1 MLKNYFKIAL
11 RHLLS
16 NKTFSIINILG
27 LAIGMAC
34 FLVILLYVQGELGY
48 DGFHEKGGRIH
59 RMVLDRLY
67 PGRHTEYAVI
77 PHSYAVSAKLEYPE
91 IEESCRI
98 FKFPG
103 SILLKKGEEV
113 FEEKERM
120 WADSNFFEVFDFGL
134 IQGNPTEVLKQPNTV
149 VLTESTA
156 KKYFGNVNPIGKI
169 IDIPQNDNDLQVTG
183 ICKDVPI
190 NSHINFDLV
199 ISASTLNAFI
209 LNPNHTGFDSYTY
222 LLLKEG
228 TDAQKLAAK
237 FPDLVT
243 KYASGEILRNFG
255 VTYDDYKKSGNGYI
269 YSLQPIKD
277 IYLKSNLEAEL
288 KPPGSLTRVYIF
300 SIIALFILFIAVIN
314 FMNLATAK
322 SSERAKEVGIR
333 KTLGSSKKEIA
344 SQFLVEAVT
353 ISFISAILAFGI
365 LLFLVPLFNEI
376 AGKNISLESF
386 ANAPSILAFLVGAI
400 LIGLLAGSYPA
411 FILTSFKPL
420 EVLKGKLFATQKGA
434 LLRNSLVVVQFVISV
449 VLIVATI
456 VVFRQ
461 LEFIQNKELG
471 FDKDNVINIQGAFGL
486 DAQKAKTMKEEFAR
500 MNGITGVASS
510 NAIPGMTY
518 FGTSWRA
525 SGDNEKATGRQL
537 VVDENYVECMGM
549 EMLEGRDF
557 SKEFADSNSVML
569 NETAVKTLG
578 LVDPIGKQ
586 VFSSDFHPDNQDEAF
601 TIVGIVKDFH
611 FQSLHRNI
619 EPLFLVNPAGQNGVN
634 AFVSLRIKG
643 GEFQS
648 TIAQIEQKW
657 KQFWPEQPFRFTFM
671 DGDLNA
677 FYEAE
682 ETSKRVFSLFSLLAI
697 FIACMG
703 LLGLAAYVTQRRTK
717 EIGVRKVIG
726 ASTLQIVGLLSK
738 DFLKLVGIALVIA
751 TPIAWFGMN
760 RWLQDFAFAISLSW
774 WMFALAGLLAIGIA
788 FLTVS
793 FQSIKAATANPIQSL
808 RDD

>member
-34 FLVILLYVQGELGY
+34 FLVILLFVQGELGY
-48 DGFHEKGGRIH
+48 DGFHEKGDRIH

-67 PGRHTEYAVI
+67 PGRNTEYAVV

-120 WADSNFFEVFDFGL
+120 WADSNFFQVFDFGL
-134 IQGNPTEVLKQPNTV
+134 IEGNPAEVLKQPNTV

-183 ICKDVPI
+183 ICKDVPE
-190 NSHINFDLV
+190 NSHVNFDLV
-199 ISASTLNAFI
+199 MSGSSLNAFI
-209 LNPNHTGFDSYTY
+209 LNPNHIGFSSYTY
-222 LLLKEG
+222 FLLKEG
-228 TDAQKLAAK
+228 TDAQQLAAK

-255 VTYDDYKKSGNGYI
+255 VTYEEYKKSGNGYI

-277 IYLKSNLEAEL
+277 IYLKSNLEGEL

-300 SIIALFILFIAVIN
+300 SVIALFILFIAVIN

-322 SSERAKEVGIR
+322 SAERAKEVGIR

-365 LLFLVPLFNEI
+365 LLFLVPLFNDI
-376 AGKNISLESF
+376 AGKQISLWSF
-386 ANAPSILAFLVGAI
+386 ANVPSILAFLVGAI

-471 FDKDNVINIQGAFGL
+471 FDKENVINIQGAGNL
-486 DAQKAKTMKEEFAR
+486 DVQKAKTMKEEFTR
-500 MNGITGVASS
+500 MDGILGVASS
-510 NAIPGMTY
+510 NAIPGTMY

-549 EMLEGRDF
+549 EMVEGRDF
-557 SKEFADSNSVML
+557 SKEFADSNSVVL
-569 NETAVKTLG
+569 NETAVQTLG
-578 LVDPIGKQ
+578 LTDPIGKQ

-601 TIVGIVKDFH
+601 TVVGVVKDFH
-611 FQSLHRNI
+611 YQSLHRNI
-619 EPLFLVNPAGQNGVN
+619 EPLFIVNPAGANGLN
-634 AFVSLRIKG
+634 AFISLRIKG

-657 KQFWPEQPFRFTFM
+657 KQFWPQLPFRFTFM
-671 DGDLNA
+671 DGDLQA

-682 ETSKRVFSLFSLLAI
+682 ETSKKVFSLFSLLAI

-703 LLGLAAYVTQRRTK
+703 LLGLAAYVTQTRRK

-751 TPIAWFGMN
+751 TPIAWFGMS

-793 FQSIKAATANPIQSL
+793 FESIKAATANPIQSL

>member
-1 MLKNYFKIAL
+1 LEW
-11 RHLLS
+11 
-16 NKTFSIINILG
+16 NILG

-48 DGFHEKGGRIH
+48 DSFHEKGDRIH

-67 PGRHTEYAVI
+67 PGRHTEYATI

-103 SILLKKGEEV
+103 SILLKKGNEV

-134 IQGNPTEVLKQPNTV
+134 IKGNPAEVLKQPNTV

-156 KKYFGNVNPIGKI
+156 RKYFGNTNPIGKI
-169 IDIPQNDNDLQVTG
+169 VDIAQNDNDLQVTG
-183 ICKDVPI
+183 ICKDVPA
-190 NSHINFDLV
+190 NSHVDFDLV
-199 ISASTLNAFI
+199 MSGSS
-209 LNPNHTGFDSYTY
+209 LNPFIQNANHIGFDSYTY
-222 LLLKEG
+222 FLLKEG
-228 TDAQKLAAK
+228 TDPQKLAAK

-243 KYASGEILRNFG
+243 KYASGEVLRNFG
-255 VTYDDYKKSGNGYI
+255 VSYDEYQKSGNGYI
-269 YSLQPIKD
+269 YTLQPIKD

-288 KPPGSLTRVYIF
+288 KPVGSLNRVYIF
-300 SIIALFILFIAVIN
+300 SVIALFILFIAIIN

-322 SSERAKEVGIR
+322 SAERAKEVGIR

-353 ISFISAILAFGI
+353 ISFISAILAFVI
-365 LLFLVPLFNEI
+365 LLFLVPLFNDI
-376 AGKNISLESF
+376 AGKSISLWTF
-386 ANAPSILAFLVGAI
+386 ANVPAILSFLLGAV
-400 LIGLLAGSYPA
+400 LIGLFAGSYPA
-411 FILTSFKPL
+411 FILTGFKPL

-434 LLRNSLVVVQFVISV
+434 LLRNTLVVVQFVISV

-461 LEFIQNKELG
+461 LDFIQNKELG
-471 FDKDNVINIQGAFGL
+471 FDKENVINLKGAGNL
-486 DAQKAKTMKEEFAR
+486 DAQKAQTMKEELAR
-500 MNGITGVASS
+500 MNGIIGVASS

-525 SGDNEKATGRQL
+525 SGDNEKATGRQI

-549 EMLEGRDF
+549 EMVEGRDF
-557 SKEFADSNSVML
+557 AKAFADSNSVVL

-578 LVDPIGKQ
+578 LIDPIGKQ
-586 VFSSDFHPDNQDEAF
+586 VFSSDFDPNQQDEAF
-601 TIVGIVKDFH
+601 TVVGVVKDFH

-619 EPLFLVNPAGQNGVN
+619 EPLFLVNPAGANGLN
-634 AFVSLRIKG
+634 AFFNIRIKG
-643 GEFQS
+643 GDFQS
-648 TIAQIEQKW
+648 TINQIEQKW

-682 ETSKRVFSLFSLLAI
+682 QTAKRVFSLFSLLAI

-726 ASTLQIVGLLSK
+726 ASTMQIVGLLSK

-760 RWLQDFAFAISLSW
+760 RWLQDDFFELVDVC
-774 WMFALAGLLAIGIA
+774 FGRFIGNWDCI
-788 FLTVS
+788 FDGEFSVY
-793 FQSIKAATANPIQSL
+793 
-808 RDD
+808 

>member
-11 RHLLS
+11 RHLAT

-34 FLVILLYVQGELGY
+34 FLVILLFVKGELGY
-48 DGFHEKGGRIH
+48 DSFHTKGDRIH
-59 RMVLDRLY
+59 RMTLDRIY

-103 SILLKKGEEV
+103 SILLKKGAEV

-120 WADSNFFEVFDFGL
+120 WADSNFFTVFDFGL
-134 IQGNPTEVLKQPNTV
+134 LQGAEDEVLKQPNSV

-156 KKYFGNVNPIGKI
+156 KKYFGNQNPIGKI

-183 ICKDVPI
+183 ICQDVPT
-190 NSHINFDLV
+190 NSHVNFDLV
-199 ISASTLNAFI
+199 MSASSLNAFI
-209 LNPNHTGFDSYTY
+209 QQPNHVGFDSYTY
-222 LLLKEG
+222 FLLKEG
-228 TDAQKLAAK
+228 TDAAKLAAK
-237 FPDLVT
+237 FPALVT
-243 KYASGEILRNFG
+243 KYASGEIMRNFG
-255 VTYDDYKKSGNGYI
+255 VSYEEYQQSGNGYV
-269 YSLQPIKD
+269 YALQPLKD
-277 IYLKSNLEAEL
+277 IYLKSNLEGEL
-288 KPPGSLTRVYIF
+288 KPPGSLNTVYIF

-322 SSERAKEVGIR
+322 SAERAKEVGIR

-344 SQFLVEAVT
+344 GQFLIEAII
-353 ISFISAILAFGI
+353 ISLLSAFLAFI
-365 LLFLVPLFNEI
+365 LLLLLIPLFNEI
-376 AGKNISLESF
+376 AGKDVSLWTF
-386 ANAPSILAFLVGAI
+386 ANPVYLLSFFVGTVI
-400 LIGLLAGSYPA
+400 IGLLSGSYPA

-434 LLRNSLVVVQFVISV
+434 FLRNSLVVVQFVISM

-461 LEFIQNKELG
+461 LAFIQAKELG
-471 FDKDNVINIQGAFGL
+471 FDKENVINIQGGFGL
-486 DAQKAKTMKEEFAR
+486 DAQKAQTMKQEFER
-500 MNGITGVASS
+500 MDGITGVASS

-518 FGTSWRA
+518 YGVSFRA
-525 SGDNEKATGRQL
+525 SGENEKATGRQL

-549 EMLEGRDF
+549 ELAAGRDF
-557 SKEFADSNSVML
+557 SKEFADSNSVVL

-578 LVDPIGKQ
+578 LTNPIGKQ
-586 VFSSDFHPDNQDEAF
+586 VFTSDFDPDQADEAF
-601 TIVGIVKDFH
+601 TVVGVVKDFH
-611 FQSLHRNI
+611 YQSLHRAI
-619 EPLFLVNPAGQNGVN
+619 EPLFLVNPAGNNGVN
-634 AFVSLRIKG
+634 AFINLRVKG
-643 GEFQS
+643 GEFAN
-648 TIAQIEQKW
+648 TIQAIEQKW

-671 DGDLNA
+671 DSDLNA
-677 FYEAE
+677 MYEAE

-703 LLGLAAYVTQRRTK
+703 LLGLAAYVTQRRSK

-726 ASTLQIVGLLSK
+726 ASTMQIVGLLSK
-738 DFLKLVGIALVIA
+738 DFLKLVLIALVIA

-760 RWLQDFAFAISLSW
+760 HWLQDFAFAISLSW
-774 WMFALAGLLAIGIA
+774 WMFALAGILAIGIA

-793 FQSIKAATANPIQSL
+793 FQSIKAATANPIKAL

>member
-11 RHLLS
+11 RHLAS

-34 FLVILLYVQGELGY
+34 FLVILLYVKGELGY
-48 DGFHEKGGRIH
+48 DGFHEKGDRIY
-59 RMVLDRLY
+59 RMALDRLY
-67 PGRHTEYAVI
+67 PGRHTEYASI

-91 IEESCRI
+91 IEESVRI

-103 SILLKKGEEV
+103 TILLKRGDEV

-120 WADSNFFEVFDFGL
+120 WADSNFFKVFDFGL
-134 IQGNPTEVLKQPNTV
+134 IQGSATEVLQQPNSV

-156 KKYFGNVNPIGKI
+156 KKYFGDQDPIGKTL
-169 IDIPQNDNDLQVTG
+169 DIANNDNDLQVTG
-183 ICKDVPI
+183 ICRDVPE
-190 NSHINFDLV
+190 NSHVDFDLV
-199 ISASTLNAFI
+199 MSASS
-209 LNPNHTGFDSYTY
+209 LNPFIQQPNHIGFDSYTY
-222 LLLKEG
+222 FLLKKG
-228 TDAQKLAAK
+228 TDANNLASK
-237 FPDLVT
+237 FPALVE

-255 VTYDDYKKSGNGYI
+255 VSYEEYKKSGNSYI
-269 YSLQPIKD
+269 YSLQPLKD
-277 IYLKSNLEAEL
+277 IYLHSNLEGEL
-288 KPPGSLTRVYIF
+288 KPPGSMNRVYIF
-300 SIIALFILFIAVIN
+300 SIVALFILFIAVIN

-322 SSERAKEVGIR
+322 SAERAKEVGIR

-344 SQFLVEAVT
+344 GQFLVESIT
-353 ISFISAILAFGI
+353 ISLVSAVLAFGM
-365 LLFLVPLFNEI
+365 LFFLVPLFN
-376 AGKNISLESF
+376 NISGKAISLWTFAHPFYIVSF
-386 ANAPSILAFLVGAI
+386 LAAAVI
-400 LIGLLAGSYPA
+400 IGLLSGSYPA
-411 FILTSFKPL
+411 FILTGFKPL

-434 LLRNSLVVVQFVISV
+434 FLRNSLVVVQFVISV

-471 FDKDNVINIQGAFGL
+471 FDQENIINLKGAGNL
-486 DAQKAKTMKEEFAR
+486 DAQKAQTMKEEFAR
-500 MNGITGVASS
+500 MNGVAGVASS
-510 NAIPGMTY
+510 NAIPGTMY
-518 FGTSWRA
+518 FGVSFRA

-537 VVDENYVECMGM
+537 VVDENYVECMDM

-557 SKEFADSNSVML
+557 SKEFADSNSVLL

-578 LVDPIGKQ
+578 LTDPVGKQ
-586 VFSSDFHPDNQDEAF
+586 VFSSDFDPNQVEEAF
-601 TIVGIVKDFH
+601 TVVGVVKDFH
-611 FQSLHRNI
+611 YQSLHKNI
-619 EPLFLVNPAGQNGVN
+619 EPLFLVSPAGNNGLN
-634 AFVSLRIKG
+634 AFINVRIKA
-643 GEFQS
+643 GEFAQ
-648 TIAQIEQKW
+648 TITQIEQKW
-657 KQFWPEQPFRFTFM
+657 KQFWPERPFRFTFM
-671 DGDLNA
+671 DSDLNELYA
-677 FYEAE
+677 AE
-682 ETSKRVFSLFSLLAI
+682 QTSKKIFSLFSLLAI

-738 DFLKLVGIALVIA
+738 DFLKLVLIALVIA

-774 WMFALAGLLAIGIA
+774 WMFALAGILAIGIA

-793 FQSIKAATANPIQSL
+793 FQSIKAATANPIQAL

>member
-48 DGFHEKGGRIH
+48 DSFHEKGDRIH

-67 PGRHTEYAVI
+67 PGRHTEYATI

-113 FEEKERM
+113 VEEKERM

-134 IQGNPTEVLKQPNTV
+134 IQGNPSEVLKQPNTV

-156 KKYFGNVNPIGKI
+156 KKYFGSVNPIGKI

-183 ICKDVPI
+183 ICKDVPE
-190 NSHINFDLV
+190 NSHMNFDLV
-199 ISASTLNAFI
+199 MSASS
-209 LNPNHTGFDSYTY
+209 LNPFIQNANHIGFDSYTY
-222 LLLKEG
+222 FLLKEG

-255 VTYDDYKKSGNGYI
+255 VTYEEYKKSGNGYI

-277 IYLKSNLEAEL
+277 IYLNSNLEAEL
-288 KPPGSLTRVYIF
+288 KPPGSITRVYIF
-300 SIIALFILFIAVIN
+300 SVIALFILFIAVIN

-322 SSERAKEVGIR
+322 STERAKEVGIR

-344 SQFLVEAVT
+344 NQFLIEAVT

-365 LLFLVPLFNEI
+365 LLFLVPLFNDI
-376 AGKNISLESF
+376 AGKSISLWSF
-386 ANAPSILAFLVGAI
+386 ANLPSILFFLLGAI

-411 FILTSFKPL
+411 FILTGFKPL

-461 LEFIQNKELG
+461 LEFIQSKELG
-471 FDKDNVINIQGAFGL
+471 FNKENVINIQGGFGL
-486 DAQKAKTMKEEFAR
+486 DVQKAKTLKGELAR
-500 MNGITGVASS
+500 MDGVLGVASS

-549 EMLEGRDF
+549 EMVAGRDF
-557 SKEFADSNSVML
+557 SEEFADSNSVVL

-578 LVDPIGKQ
+578 LTDAIGKQ

-601 TIVGIVKDFH
+601 TVVGIVKDFH
-611 FQSLHRNI
+611 YQSLHKNI
-619 EPLFLVNPAGQNGVN
+619 EPLFLVNPSGQNGLN
-634 AFVSLRIKG
+634 AFVNVRIKG
-643 GEFQS
+643 GTFSSAIQ
-648 TIAQIEQKW
+648 QIELKW

-671 DGDLNA
+671 DSDLNA

-682 ETSKRVFSLFSLLAI
+682 QTAKRVFSLFSLLAI

-703 LLGLAAYVTQRRTK
+703 LLGLAAYVTQKRTK

-726 ASTLQIVGLLSK
+726 ASTMQIVGLLSK
-738 DFLKLVGIALVIA
+738 DFLKLVLIALVIA

-774 WMFALAGLLAIGIA
+774 WIFALAGILAIGIA

-793 FQSIKAATANPIQSL
+793 FQSIKAAMANPIQSL